1 MIKSSLFC
9 VLYKY
14 KIHIDEYIVIHI
26 SEAYHGPDGHHL
38 RIFPTIYRDKN
49 REMINVGF
57 NSPCETCDLQ
67 WNEDPI
73 EDIYDEIIWKSIYL
87 LKESR
92 YGDPVIGRVIEVLDD
107 NLISIELENS
117 KIVKGMNLDGYRV
130 WIFNKG
136 EETLNQY
143 ISDKEDIINYYKNNP
158 NELSKL
164 RLKEDWRP
172 TLWYQ
177 SAKNIDE
184 LLLLFKN
191 EIDSLRSNRTQIIQ
205 DWKSKGNIAW
215 DSIMTYK
222 VEIIKVSDN
231 EAIGKII
238 FKNAPYVTPQIG
250 DFIELQY

>member
-1 MIKSSLFC
+1 
-9 VLYKY
+9 
-14 KIHIDEYIVIHI
+14 
-26 SEAYHGPDGHHL
+26 
-38 RIFPTIYRDKN
+38 
-49 REMINVGF
+49 
-57 NSPCETCDLQ
+57 
-67 WNEDPI
+67 
-73 EDIYDEIIWKSIYL
+73 
-87 LKESR
+87 
-92 YGDPVIGRVIEVLDD
+92 
-107 NLISIELENS
+107 
-117 KIVKGMNLDGYRV
+117 MNLDGYRV

-164 RLKEDWRP
+164 RLKEDWRL
-172 TLWYQ
+172 THWYQ

-238 FKNAPYVTPQIG
+238 FKGNNCS
-250 DFIELQY
+250 F